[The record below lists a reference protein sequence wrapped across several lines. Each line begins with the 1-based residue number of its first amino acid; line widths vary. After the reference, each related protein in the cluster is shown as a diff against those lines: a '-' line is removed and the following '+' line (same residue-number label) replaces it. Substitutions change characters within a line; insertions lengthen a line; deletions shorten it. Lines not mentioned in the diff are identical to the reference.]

1 MRPPPGS
8 AAGEAARAVLAGVLG
23 GILAAH
29 AMDWFQRQA
38 GKLMPS
44 SGGGDDPATVRAA
57 ERALG
62 HPLPKARKPAA
73 GTAVHLGFGAALG
86 AVYGLATELEP
97 RVAAGFGLP
106 FGGAV
111 AVLADEALVPA
122 AGLSSAPWRSPPA
135 THAYSL
141 ASHLVFGAALEA
153 ARRVLRRVL

>member
-29 AMDWFQRQA
+29 AMDRFQRQA

-44 SGGGDDPATVRAA
+44 SGGSDPATVKVA

-86 AVYGLATELEP
+86 VVYGLATELEP

-122 AGLSSAPWRSPPA
+122 AGLSSAPWRTPPA
-135 THAYSL
+135 SHAYSL

-153 ARRVLRRVL
+153 ARRLLRRVL

>member
-1 MRPPPGS
+1 MRPLPGS

-29 AMDWFQRQA
+29 AMDRFQRQA

-44 SGGGDDPATVRAA
+44 SGGGDPATVRAA

-86 AVYGLATELEP
+86 AVYGLAAELEP

-122 AGLSSAPWRSPPA
+122 AGLSSAPWRTPPA
-135 THAYSL
+135 SHAYSL

-153 ARRVLRRVL
+153 ARRLLRRVL